1 MLEEIKY
8 DRSGKIVLKDIYN
21 ELYPTAYFSELSE
34 LDYQIPQNA
43 KPIFQKLIEMR
54 RAVSGVETVKL
65 VDVGCSYGVNGALL
79 KYGLSM
85 QQLFQM
91 YSADRMGR
99 PDQMMRRDK
108 LFYSVPLDAALE
120 IVGIDT
126 AEHAIEYGVSSGLLD
141 DGFTTNLEKRDPSP
155 EEVLALDN
163 ADLIISTGCIGYV
176 TEASLE
182 RILDASGYSNPWMAH
197 FVLRMFD
204 FKGSQEMLARHG
216 YVTEKLDGLFR
227 QRRFVSDIE
236 QQNVLDNLEI
246 MGIDPTGAEEDGW
259 YVAELFVSRP
269 KNDARAQPLEA
280 ALRSSVAH

>member
-8 DRSGKIVLKDIYN
+8 DHSGKIILKDIYN
-21 ELYPTAYFSELSE
+21 ELYPTAYFSELLE

-54 RAVSGVETVKL
+54 RALTGVDTLKL
-65 VDVGCSYGVNGALL
+65 VDVGCSYGINGALL

-85 QQLFQM
+85 QQLFEM
-91 YSADRMGR
+91 YSSEGMGR
-99 PDQMMRRDK
+99 LDQLMRRDK
-108 LFYSVPLDAALE
+108 LFYAVPLDAALE

-126 AEHAIEYGVSSGLLD
+126 AEHAIDYGVRSGLLD
-141 DGFTTNLEKRDPSP
+141 DGFATNLEKRDPSP
-155 EEVLALDN
+155 LEALALEN

-176 TEASLE
+176 TETSLE

-204 FKGSQEMLARHG
+204 FKGSKEMLARHG
-216 YVTEKLDGLFR
+216 YLTEKLDGLFR
-227 QRRFVSDIE
+227 QRRFVSDKE
-236 QQNVLDNLEI
+236 QQNVLDNLEQ

-269 KNDARAQPLEA
+269 IINACALPLEI
-280 ALRSSVAH
+280 ALQSSIAH